1 MAKKTTQRYRD
12 RETGRFVSKA
22 TWQRSRAHGG
32 TRYRRQS
39 VKLPAARRKP
49 KAPKM
54 RPRALPTPEEIER
67 EILRE
72 EELGEEDESADFGGA
87 FDSP

>member
-1 MAKKTTQRYRD
+1 MARKTTQRYRD

-32 TRYRRQS
+32 TRYKRSQVKVTRVKRRVPS
-39 VKLPAARRKP
+39 P
-49 KAPKM
+49 PKM

-67 EILRE
+67 EIERE
-72 EELGEEDESADFGGA
+72 EEEEEIEWSGA

>member
-1 MAKKTTQRYRD
+1 MAKKTTTRYRD

-22 TWQRSRAHGG
+22 TWQRSRAHHGS
-32 TRYRRQS
+32 RFRRE
-39 VKLPAARRKP
+39 VIRWAIRRKRKP
-49 KAPKM
+49 PV

-67 EILRE
+67 EIARE
-72 EELGEEDESADFGGA
+72 EEEEEIEYAGA